1 MSNDYELID
10 IDFDF
15 INNGVYSKLEYLNER
30 PNDPMERLHEYS
42 KAISSGRSFI
52 NPSFKG
58 IKKMNKRIKTDIKH
72 ISIQL
77 KEHNPYYRE
86 HLEIDDIMLACI
98 VGYYY
103 LNNLDLVEIDTTDI
117 FLQDEDFNHSGA
129 INIEKTI
136 ELYNTILSG
145 NSNMRITRSS
155 GKIEDFFDYVR
166 EKFHPET
173 FNSRRRRGGKTKVKR
188 KVTKRKLNK
197 RKTKKYKK

>member
-1 MSNDYELID
+1 
-10 IDFDF
+10 
-15 INNGVYSKLEYLNER
+15 
-30 PNDPMERLHEYS
+30 
-42 KAISSGRSFI
+42 
-52 NPSFKG
+52 
-58 IKKMNKRIKTDIKH
+58 
-72 ISIQL
+72 
-77 KEHNPYYRE
+77 
-86 HLEIDDIMLACI
+86 MLACI

-166 EKFHPET
+166 EKFIQKHLIQEDEEEE
-173 FNSRRRRGGKTKVKR
+173 K
-188 KVTKRKLNK
+188 KVTKS
-197 RKTKKYKK
+197 KTKNDKKKIK

>member
-1 MSNDYELID
+1 MSNDYDLID
-10 IDFDF
+10 VEFDL
-15 INNGVYSKLEYLNER
+15 INNSVYNKLQYLNYR
-30 PNDPMERLHEYS
+30 PDDPMDRVYEY
-42 KAISSGRSFI
+42 ISARRSGRSFI
-52 NPSFKG
+52 DPLFKG
-58 IKKMNKRIKTDIKH
+58 IKKMNKIIKDDIKH

-86 HLEIDDIMLACI
+86 DLEIEDIILAFV

-117 FLQDEDFNHSGA
+117 FLEDQDFNHSGA
-129 INIEKTI
+129 INVEKTM

-145 NSNMRITRSS
+145 NSNMKITRSS

-166 EKFHPET
+166 EKFHPER
-173 FNSRRRRGGKTKVKR
+173 FDSRRPRGGKR

>member
-15 INNGVYSKLEYLNER
+15 INNGVHNKLEYINER
-30 PNDPMERLHEYS
+30 PIDPMDRVYEYAN
-42 KAISSGRSFI
+42 AISLGRNFI
-52 NPSFKG
+52 DPLFKG
-58 IKKMNKRIKTDIKH
+58 IKKMDKRIKTDIIH

-86 HLEIDDIMLACI
+86 LEIDDIMLACI

-155 GKIEDFFDYVR
+155 GKVEELFDYVR
-166 EKFHPET
+166 EKFHPK
-173 FNSRRRRGGKTKVKR
+173 RQRGGKRKVTRKVKR
-188 KVTKRKLNK
+188 KMTKRKLNK
-197 RKTKKYKK
+197 RKTKKI